1 MAPSLSPL
9 PELRSGSRPDRAAL
23 RRRGIR
29 IGLGIGGA
37 IIGLVALVALVG
49 DRSPA
54 RPVVLSAPAGSR
66 VAVDGDPQPV
76 LGSDGTH
83 LLRIRPGHHRLD
95 VTLRNGT
102 VVTEEIDIEDGDGSI
117 LLELRFSRVTGQ
129 WDVFV
134 DKRQ

>member
-1 MAPSLSPL
+1 MASSLP
-9 PELRSGSRPDRAAL
+9 PPPALRSRPRPDRGAL
-23 RRRGIR
+23 RRRGVR

-37 IIGLVALVALVG
+37 IIGLAALVALAG
-49 DRSPA
+49 DRRDA

-102 VVTEEIDIEDGDGSI
+102 VVTEEVDIEDGDGAI
-117 LLELRFSRVTGQ
+117 LLELRFSRVTGR